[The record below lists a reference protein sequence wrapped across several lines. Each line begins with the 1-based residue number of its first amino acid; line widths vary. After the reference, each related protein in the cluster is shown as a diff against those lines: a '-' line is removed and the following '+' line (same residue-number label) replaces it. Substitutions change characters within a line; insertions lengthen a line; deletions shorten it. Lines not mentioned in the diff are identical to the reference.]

1 MKLDRFI
8 NRPVLST
15 VISILIVI
23 LGLIAL
29 ATQPI
34 TQYPDIAPPTVSVR
48 ATYQGA
54 NAQTVLN
61 SVIAPLEDQI
71 NGVENMMYMT
81 SSASNNGSAEISIY
95 FKQGTDPDM
104 AAVNVQNRV
113 SMAQGL
119 LPAEVTKVGVTT
131 QKRQTSML
139 MVFSIYDEKDQYD
152 IEFLENYANINLI
165 PEVKRVNGVGDAT
178 VLGQD
183 YSMRIWLKPDV
194 MAQYKLIPNDVA
206 GALAEQNIEAAP
218 GQFGER
224 GNQSFQYTIR
234 YKGRLQQPEEFEN
247 IVIKALENG
256 EVLRLKDIADIELGR
271 LSYNFNNTVNG
282 HKAVSCIVYQMAGTN
297 ATQTISDLEEV
308 LGKASETLPS
318 GLKINIAQS
327 ANDFL
332 FASIHEVIKT
342 LIEAFILVFIVVYI
356 FLQDMRSTLIPAI
369 AIPVALIAT
378 FFVLQLIGFSINLLT
393 LSAMVLAI
401 AIVVDDAIVVV
412 EGVHAK
418 LDQGYKSARTA
429 SIDAMSELGGAIIS
443 ITLVMMSVFVPVSFM
458 GGTAGTFYRQFGLTM
473 AIAIGFSAL
482 NALTLSPALC
492 AIFLKPHNSDA
503 TMKERIGVATKEA
516 RKIMIARYVDSIGR
530 MMRPGLTLLFTT
542 IAILGMIFGLF
553 NFENHPVL
561 CLVMIVISVLALA
574 GMTTDKFKHSFNA
587 SYDSILGKYKKQV
600 LRFIQKKWLSG
611 GIVVGS
617 IVLLMV
623 FMNITPTGMVPNED
637 TGTIMGVVT
646 LPPGTSQERA
656 MEVLNRV
663 DSLVA
668 ADPAVESRT
677 VISGFSFIGG
687 QGPSYGS
694 LIIKLKN
701 WEERSTM
708 QNSTVVYATLFMRAQ
723 KIIKE
728 AQVLFFAP
736 PMIPGYSASSDIEL
750 NMQDKTGGDLN
761 HFFDVVNDYT
771 AALEA
776 RPEINSAKTSF
787 NPNFPQYML
796 DIDAAACKKAGLS
809 PSDILSTMQGY
820 FGGLYASNFNSFGK
834 MYRVMIQAEPN
845 ATKNLESLSSIKVR
859 NGNEMAPITQFVS
872 VKKVY
877 GPDIISRF
885 NLYTSMKVMVA
896 PASGYTSGQ
905 ALAAIAE
912 VAKEN
917 LPAGFAYELGGMAR
931 EEAETSG
938 STTGLIF
945 VLCFVFVYLLLS
957 AQYESYILPL
967 SVLLS
972 VPFGL
977 LGSFLFVS
985 GIGSLGNI
993 PALKMI
999 LGTMSNDIYMQ
1010 IALIMLM
1017 GLLAKNAIL
1026 IVEFAL
1032 DRRKMGM
1039 SITWAAVLG
1048 AAARLRPIL
1057 MTSLAMIVG
1066 LLPLMFASG
1075 AGANGNRT
1083 LGTSAIGGML
1093 IGMILQIFIVPAL
1106 FVAFQYLQEKV
1117 KPMEWEDVDNSDA
1130 EPEIEQYTK

>member
-1 MKLDRFI
+1 MKLDKFI

-23 LGLIAL
+23 LGIIGL
-29 ATQPI
+29 ATLPV
-34 TQYPDIAPPTVSVR
+34 TQYPDIAPPTVSVE
-48 ATYQGA
+48 ATYTGA

-71 NGVENMMYMT
+71 NGVENMMYIQ
-81 SSASNNGSAEISIY
+81 SSASNNGSADISVY
-95 FKQGTDPDM
+95 FNQGTDPDM

-131 QKRQTSML
+131 QKRQNSML
-139 MVFSIYDEKDQYD
+139 LIFSLYDAEDKYN
-152 IEFLENYANINLI
+152 IEFIENYAKINLI
-165 PEVKRVNGVGDAT
+165 PEIQRVKGVGDAN
-178 VLGQD
+178 VMGMD

-194 MAQYKLIPNDVA
+194 MAQYNLVPSDISGV
-206 GALAEQNIEAAP
+206 LAEQNIEAAP

-224 GNQSFQYTIR
+224 GNQTFQYTIR
-234 YKGRLQQPEEFEN
+234 YKGRLQQTEEFED
-247 IVIKALENG
+247 IVIKALPNG
-256 EVLRLKDIADIELGR
+256 EVLRLGDVARIELGR
-271 LSYNFNNTVNG
+271 LAYTFNNTVNG
-282 HKAVSCIVYQMAGTN
+282 HKAVTCIVFQMAGTN
-297 ATQTISDLEEV
+297 ATETINNLLDVIHKAEE
-308 LGKASETLPS
+308 SLPA
-318 GLKINIAQS
+318 GLKINVAQN

-332 FASIHEVIKT
+332 YASIHEVIKT
-342 LIEAFILVFIVVYI
+342 LIEAFILVFIVVYV

-378 FFVLQLIGFSINLLT
+378 FFVLKLIGFSVNLLT

-418 LDQGYKSARTA
+418 LDQGYKSSREA
-429 SIDAMSELGGAIIS
+429 SIDAMSELGGALVS
-443 ITLVMMSVFVPVSFM
+443 ITLVMMSVFIPVSFM
-458 GGTAGTFYRQFGLTM
+458 GGTAGTFYRQFGITM
-473 AIAIGFSAL
+473 AISIAFSAL

-492 AIFLKPHNSDA
+492 ALFLKPHDSEHQPKK
-503 TMKERIGVATKEA
+503 MSV
-516 RKIMIARYVDSIGR
+516 VDR
-530 MMRPGLTLLFTT
+530 FH
-542 IAILGMIFGLF
+542 A
-553 NFENHPVL
+553 
-561 CLVMIVISVLALA
+561 
-574 GMTTDKFKHSFNA
+574 SFNA
-587 SYDSILGKYKKQV
+587 AYDSLLKSYKKRV
-600 LRFIQKKWLSG
+600 VFFIHKKWLALG
-611 GIVVGS
+611 MVAAS
-617 IVLLMV
+617 IVLLV
-623 FMNITPTGMVPNED
+623 FFMKITPTGMVPNED
-637 TGTIMGVVT
+637 TGTIMGAVT

-656 MEVLNRV
+656 MEVLAKV

-668 ADPAVESRT
+668 AEPAVQSRT
-677 VISGFSFIGG
+677 IISGYSFIGG

-694 LIIKLKN
+694 VIIKLKD
-701 WEERSTM
+701 WEERSLM
-708 QNSTVVYATLFMRAQ
+708 QNSDIIYATLFMRAQ
-723 KIIKE
+723 KVIKD

-736 PMIPGYSASSDIEL
+736 PMIPGYSVSSDIEL
-750 NMQDKTGGDLN
+750 NMQDKTGGSLD
-761 HFFDVVNDYT
+761 HFFEVVNSYT

-776 RPEINSAKTSF
+776 RPEINSAKTTF
-787 NPNFPQYML
+787 NPSFPQYQL
-796 DIDAAACKKAGLS
+796 DIDAAACKKAGIS

-820 FGGLYASNFNSFGK
+820 FGGLYASNFNRFGK
-834 MYRVMIQAEPN
+834 MYRVMIQAEPD
-845 ATKNLESLSSIKVR
+845 ATKNMESLNGVKVR
-859 NGNEMAPITQFVS
+859 GSNGEMAPITQFVS
-872 VKKVY
+872 LKKVY

-905 ALAAIAE
+905 ALQAIAE

-917 LPAGFAYELGGMAR
+917 LPTGFGYELGGMAR
-931 EEAETSG
+931 EEASSSG
-938 STTGLIF
+938 STTGIIF

-967 SVLLS
+967 AVLLS

-977 LGSFLFVS
+977 MGSFLFVN
-985 GIGSLGNI
+985 GFGALGSI

-999 LGTMSNDIYMQ
+999 VGSMSNDIYMQ

-1032 DRRKMGM
+1032 DRRKQGM
-1039 SITWAAVLG
+1039 SISWAAVLG

-1066 LLPLMFASG
+1066 LLPLMFAFGVG
-1075 AGANGNRT
+1075 AHGNRT
-1083 LGTSAIGGML
+1083 LGSSAIGGML
-1093 IGMILQIFIVPAL
+1093 IGMILQIFIVPVL
-1106 FVAFQYLQEKV
+1106 FVIFQWLQEKV
-1117 KPMEWEDVDNSDA
+1117 KPMQWDSLDESEVES
-1130 EPEIEQYTK
+1130 EIEQYSPASKTHK